1 MSAEHHTSKTSRWA
15 WIKQNVIGLG
25 FGLIFSLYGVVAI
38 LTDKAFLPALQGEE
52 HILTNTNGFALGGAY
67 LTGGIFLLLRFYLE
81 KKVHAQP
88 SRANLYLVQNLVLIA
103 LIAALA
109 YVLLHVG
116 TAQ

>member
-1 MSAEHHTSKTSRWA
+1 MSAQHHSKKISRWA
-15 WIKQNVIGLG
+15 WIKQYVIGLG
-25 FGLIFSLYGVVAI
+25 LGMVFAVYGVIAL
-38 LTDKAFLPALQGEE
+38 LTDRAFLPALQGED

-67 LTGGIFLLLRFYLE
+67 LAGGVFLLLRFYFE

-103 LIAALA
+103 LIGALA

>member
-1 MSAEHHTSKTSRWA
+1 MSAEHHRKKMSRWA
-15 WIKQNVIGLG
+15 WIKQHVIGLG
-25 FGLIFSLYGVVAI
+25 LGVIFSVYGVIAV
-38 LTDKAFLPALQGEE
+38 LTDRAFLPALQGEE

-67 LTGGIFLLLRFYLE
+67 LAGGVFLLLRFYME

-88 SRANLYLVQNLVLIA
+88 SRANLYLVQNLVLIV